1 MRIPVGRKYFIDI
14 LAPRGFGSGKI
25 VRVYQK
31 LFLFRRRISS
41 DWFLDDGQAERFVRK
56 VAAELAEAEQVPRL
70 KSPIPE

>member
-1 MRIPVGRKYFIDI
+1 MRIPVGRKYFIEI
-14 LAPRGFGSGKI
+14 LAPRGSGSCKI

-41 DWFLDDGQAERFVRK
+41 DWFLDDEQAERYVRK